1 MYKYSALIIC
11 TIINR
16 NISYSDLNHTL
27 SLRQVHIREEEEEG
41 ENFPPVKFSDTSL
54 VLVHPVDRRN
64 HTHSHT
70 HSHSHTQSQ
79 SHTVTHTQSPPHTHT
94 HTHSLPIPAPAAP
107 TGSLHYSVDVPPTT
121 FPKSSEMET
130 ASKEAAEK

>member
-27 SLRQVHIREEEEEG
+27 SLRQVHIREEG

-64 HTHSHT
+64 HTHT
-70 HSHSHTQSQ
+70 HTQSQ
-79 SHTVTHTQSPPHTHT
+79 SHTVT